1 MHTLLRETKT
11 VGRCHDVIL
20 NEVKDLPA
28 SEVERFFTIVQND
41 RMQAGAEENM
51 GKSPSALR
59 PAPDVGAV
67 GPATVVMSPKP

>member
-1 MHTLLRETKT
+1 
-11 VGRCHDVIL
+11 
-20 NEVKDLPA
+20 VKDLPA